1 MAVCTPLRLQR
12 YRMGE
17 KLDLL
22 SLGNEFPGYKY
33 DVTESDT
40 LLPTQ
45 ACQTNFLQVCTETVG
60 GSVA

>member
-1 MAVCTPLRLQR
+1 
-12 YRMGE
+12 MGE